1 MAQTIRQKAKVRQ
14 GREDGRLTEDEIAR
28 ARLGPAAPS
37 EGAKMTPDEARQISS
52 PLDPGHTA

>member
-28 ARLGPAAPS
+28 AHLAPAAPTD
-37 EGAKMTPDEARQISS
+37 GDKKTPDQARQIPS

>member
-1 MAQTIRQKAKVRQ
+1 MAQTIRQKAKGRQ

-28 ARLGPAAPS
+28 ARLGPVAPS
-37 EGAKMTPDEARQISS
+37 EGAKMTPDETRQISS